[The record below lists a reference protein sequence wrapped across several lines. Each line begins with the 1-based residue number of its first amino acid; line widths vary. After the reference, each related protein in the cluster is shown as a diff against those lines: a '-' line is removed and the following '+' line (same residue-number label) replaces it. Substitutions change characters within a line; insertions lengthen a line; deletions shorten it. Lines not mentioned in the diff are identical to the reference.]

1 MKLSQAFDVMRSR
14 IPLKG
19 RDTAKGDAIRA
30 GHRVRSGTVGRRA
43 PRRDSFR
50 VYWRTEGGR
59 YPPDTG
65 SRRDRRHRA
74 RLDWREEKGETVND

>member
-1 MKLSQAFDVMRSR
+1 MKLSQAFEMMRWR

-30 GHRVRSGTVGRRA
+30 RRRARSGTVGRRA
-43 PRRDSFR
+43 SRRDSFP
-50 VYWRTEGGR
+50 VFWRTEGGR

-74 RLDWREEKGETVND
+74 LLDWREEKGETL